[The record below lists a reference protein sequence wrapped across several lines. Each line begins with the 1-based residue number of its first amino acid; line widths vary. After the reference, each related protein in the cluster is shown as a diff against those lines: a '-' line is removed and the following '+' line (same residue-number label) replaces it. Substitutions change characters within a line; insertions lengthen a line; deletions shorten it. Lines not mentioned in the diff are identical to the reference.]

1 MSTDKTGV
9 KECRGTVWP
18 KLLMEAAKLRVQ
30 RKKLEARENAIKAK
44 IKTEMKTRGIRQ
56 WFTLSGYRAVLEER
70 DGRPTWDQKLL
81 ARALRTTLKGLSKY
95 KKQGGKN
102 YALTVHLP

>member
-9 KECRGTVWP
+9 KECRGTIWP
-18 KLLMEAAKLRVQ
+18 GLLTEAAKLRVQ
-30 RKKLEARENAIKAK
+30 RKKLEAREKAIKDK
-44 IKTEMKTRGIRQ
+44 IKAEMKERGLRE

-81 ARALRTTLKGLSKY
+81 AQALRTTLKGLSKY
-95 KKQGGKN
+95 KNPGGKN
-102 YALTVHLP
+102 FALTVHLP